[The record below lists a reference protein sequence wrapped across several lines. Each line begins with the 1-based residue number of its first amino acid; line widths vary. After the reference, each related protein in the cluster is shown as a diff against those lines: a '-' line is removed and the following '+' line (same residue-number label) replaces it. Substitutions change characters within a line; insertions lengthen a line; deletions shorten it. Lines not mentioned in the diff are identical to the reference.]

1 MGEAAAWIITALV
14 AWLGVNLVAIA
25 AGARIARLRRV
36 DAGASGSDE
45 RVTPPPPHATPADD
59 GYASLLL
66 TRLVV
71 HARRMLGVDQA
82 ILLLRGQGQP
92 NRLIVVAAHGT
103 EEDVVGRAI
112 PIRGALGGLVSD
124 RPLRHGPL
132 EEVVPDGGAATAITA
147 AAAAP
152 ATGASRACRR
162 PPSSSNWPTCPAS
175 RRSPSSSAPSP
186 SAGTARGSRTACS
199 ATRSR
204 SRAGSSPRASPWT
217 RCSPTTAP
225 RPRAR

>member
-82 ILLLRGQGQP
+82 ILLLRGSPQP
-92 NRLIVVAAHGT
+92 NRLIIVAAHGT
-103 EEDVVGRAI
+103 EEDLVGRAI
-112 PIRGALGGLVSD
+112 PIRGVLRGLVSD

-132 EEVVPDGGAATAITA
+132 DEVVPESGAATAITA
-147 AAAAP
+147 AAP
-152 ATGASRACRR
+152 
-162 PPSSSNWPTCPAS
+162 
-175 RRSPSSSAPSP
+175 APSGEVALLCAA
-186 SAGTARGSRTACS
+186 SADRERGFTRRELELLGELASSCATAVSDLALGARLEPTMRVLAGGLTS
-199 ATRSR
+199 ASEDVDLRSTID
-204 SRAGSSPRASPWT
+204 A
-217 RCSPTTAP
+217 
-225 RPRAR
+225 